1 MSNTKNKYMMV
12 LQYICGQPTFHS
24 KNTMRQFKVSN
35 NFLTAGK
42 EIGLFKQVGKSE
54 YKWNLSRPPIMS
66 DVHDIQVRV
75 RSYTQT
81 HRLKSKPTPQLT
93 INSIK
98 NPQLKA
104 RAQSII
110 DEAKQIVAE
119 RQQSIV
125 QHHQPECDTSNS
137 KMFLILA
144 VGAVVGFMIATII
157 WK

>member
-54 YKWNLSRPPIMS
+54 YKWNLSRPPLIS

-93 INSIK
+93 IKPIR
-98 NPQLKA
+98 KA
-104 RAQSII
+104 PLPTAMPIVR
-110 DEAKQIVAE
+110 EA
-119 RQQSIV
+119 
-125 QHHQPECDTSNS
+125 ECDTSNS
-137 KMFLILA
+137 KMFVILA
-144 VGAVVGFMIATII
+144 VGAIVGFMIATII

>member
-12 LQYICGQPTFHS
+12 LQYICGQPSFHS

-54 YKWNLSRPPIMS
+54 YKWNLSRPPLIS

-93 INSIK
+93 IKPIR
-98 NPQLKA
+98 KA
-104 RAQSII
+104 PVSTPEPIVK
-110 DEAKQIVAE
+110 EA
-119 RQQSIV
+119 
-125 QHHQPECDTSNS
+125 ECDNSNS
-137 KMFLILA
+137 KIIVILA
-144 VGAVVGFMIATII
+144 VGAIVGFMIATII

>member
-54 YKWNLSRPPIMS
+54 YKWNLSRPPLIS

-93 INSIK
+93 IKPIR
-98 NPQLKA
+98 KA
-104 RAQSII
+104 PLPTAMPIVR
-110 DEAKQIVAE
+110 EA
-119 RQQSIV
+119 
-125 QHHQPECDTSNS
+125 ECDTSNS
-137 KMFLILA
+137 NMFVILA
-144 VGAVVGFMIATII
+144 VGAIVGFMIATII

>member
-12 LQYICGQPTFHS
+12 LQYICGQPSFHS

-54 YKWNLSRPPIMS
+54 YKWNLSRPPLIS

-93 INSIK
+93 IKPIR
-98 NPQLKA
+98 KA
-104 RAQSII
+104 PLPTAMPIVR
-110 DEAKQIVAE
+110 EA
-119 RQQSIV
+119 
-125 QHHQPECDTSNS
+125 ECDTSNS

-144 VGAVVGFMIATII
+144 VGAMVGFIIATII